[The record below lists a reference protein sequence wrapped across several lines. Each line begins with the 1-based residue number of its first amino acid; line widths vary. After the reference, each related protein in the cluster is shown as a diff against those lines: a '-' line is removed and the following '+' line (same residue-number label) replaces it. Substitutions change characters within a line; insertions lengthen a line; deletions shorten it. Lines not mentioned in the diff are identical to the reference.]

1 MKPTL
6 SLALILALLVSLLVL
21 LSSVSISAQGQS
33 DAELVHAAVEDY
45 VLGLYEVAPE
55 RIARSVD
62 TTLHKIGYYQYKGE
76 DYNHVPMTY
85 RQLYDLASRWN
96 VKGDQADSESPK
108 EIEIHEIYSKTATA
122 RLSAVWGIDLMHLSK
137 VDGRWKIM
145 NIMWQSYPDKTS
157 SSE

>member
-1 MKPTL
+1 MKSL
-6 SLALILALLVSLLVL
+6 SIVSSLLFTLFVFW
-21 LSSVSISAQGQS
+21 SSTHISAQEQT

-45 VLGLYEVAPE
+45 VLGLYDVAPE

-62 TTLHKIGYYQYKGE
+62 TSLHKIGYYQYKSE

-85 RQLYDLASRWN
+85 QQLYDLAGKWN
-96 VKGDQADSESPK
+96 VKGDQADDNSPQD
-108 EIEIHEIYSKTATA
+108 IEIYEIFSKTATA

-145 NIMWQSYPDKTS
+145 NIMWQSYPQDQ
-157 SSE
+157 